1 MIRIDNPLITVYVTN
16 YNYGRFINVCIE
28 SLLNQTFKDFEV
40 IIIDDGSTDNSK
52 EVIESYRHVEKV
64 SIIYQQNK
72 GLNITNNIAMRAAK
86 GKYIMRLDADDFLEP
101 NALEL
106 MSAKLEQ
113 DDKLGLVFPDYY
125 YVDRDGNRIGEEKR
139 HNFDENVSLYDQPAH
154 GACTMI
160 RLEYLRNLGGY
171 NESFTCQ
178 DGYDL
183 WIKFIT
189 HYPVSNIRIPLFS
202 YRQHGNNLTSN
213 ELRIL
218 STRQKIKDLH
228 IETFGVQLP
237 TTVAIIPLRR
247 TFIAGVDWLLFPT
260 KENDTVLSNL
270 LRTVAESKKVEKFVV
285 TTSDVE
291 LIQYLKQFE
300 KLYPEM
306 IVLERPAAFEELHE
320 TLSKTIKLVLSQ
332 KSIVDLNPKAIL
344 TIAADFP
351 FLTTEIIDDAIN
363 TLSIF
368 QADSLLSVR
377 PDNRMYYQHTGH
389 GMQPLLDQYKF
400 TKLEREAL
408 FSGMGGIVAAT
419 VDSFK
424 RSDRMVAG
432 KVGHIVVDQKA
443 ALGVFSPF
451 DLEVFKALIQ

>member
-1 MIRIDNPLITVYVTN
+1 MLPNKNPLITVYVTN
-16 YNYGRFINVCIE
+16 YNYGRFIVACIE
-28 SLLNQTFKDFEV
+28 SLLHQTCQDFEV

-52 EVIESYRHVEKV
+52 EIIESYRHVEKV

-72 GLNITNNIAMRAAK
+72 GLNITNNIAMRAAQ

-106 MSAKLEQ
+106 MSSKLEQ

-160 RLEYLRNLGGY
+160 RLEYLRKLGGY

-228 IETFGVQLP
+228 IETFGVELP
-237 TTVAIIPLRR
+237 TTIAIIPLRR
-247 TFIAGVDWLLFPT
+247 TLIAGVDWLLFSIN
-260 KENDTVLSNL
+260 KDETVLSRL
-270 LRTVAESKKVEKFVV
+270 LQTVAASKKVEKFIV
-285 TTSDVE
+285 TTSDIE
-291 LIQYLKQFE
+291 LIQYCRKFE
-300 KLYPEM
+300 TVFSNLL
-306 IVLERPAAFEELHE
+306 VVERPSAFEELHE
-320 TLSKTIKLVLSQ
+320 TLSKTIHLVLNQ
-332 KSIVDLNPKAIL
+332 QEIIDLNPTAIL

-408 FSGMGGIVAAT
+408 YSGMGGIVAAT

-424 RSDRMVAG
+424 KSDRMVAG